1 MNEKD
6 AWRRERALR
15 WSEERTVRLKSFVTI
30 LTDVSRWPCGKN
42 QSRTWERERE
52 REREGEGGREER
64 ERERERGRERGER
77 REEKAWKA

>member
-52 REREGEGGREER
+52 REGGRGRERGER
-64 ERERERGRERGER
+64 EREGEREGER